1 MKKFRS
7 VDNGY
12 VDPIEHTLGV
22 LKKYPSTKIYIGTD
36 SQNVGIQTV
45 YVTAIAYRFGI
56 RGVHYIYSKEKVP
69 IIKDLFKRLFEECSR
84 TIETAEWFTQQINV
98 NVELDMDYNEDEY
111 WPSNRL
117 VSATRGWR
125 KFFGIQSKYKT
136 PFSNC
141 YQSSRLSL
149 FIIW

>member
-22 LKKYPSTKIYIGTD
+22 LKKQPSTKIYIGTD
-36 SQNVGIQTV
+36 SQNVGIQTI

-98 NVELDMDYNEDEY
+98 NVELDMDYNEDESCV
-111 WPSNRL
+111 SNKL
-117 VSATRGWR
+117 ISAASGWASSL
-125 KFFGIQSKYKT
+125 GYKVIT
-136 PFSNC
+136 KPGN
-141 YQSSRLSL
+141 
-149 FIIW
+149 IIAVWAADYHCRYGK

>member
-1 MKKFRS
+1 LKKFRS

-12 VDPIEHTLGV
+12 VDPIQHTLDV
-22 LKKYPSTKIYIGTD
+22 LKKYPSTKVYIGTD

-45 YVTAIAYRFGI
+45 YVTVIAYRFGV
-56 RGVHYIYSKEKVP
+56 RGVHYIYNKEKIP

-98 NVELDMDYNEDEY
+98 KVELDMDYNEDEY

-117 VSATRGWR
+117 VSATRGWASSL
-125 KFFGIQSKYKT
+125 GYKVNIKPHSQIAT
-136 PFSNC
+136 KAADYHCS
-141 YQSSRLSL
+141 
-149 FIIW
+149 